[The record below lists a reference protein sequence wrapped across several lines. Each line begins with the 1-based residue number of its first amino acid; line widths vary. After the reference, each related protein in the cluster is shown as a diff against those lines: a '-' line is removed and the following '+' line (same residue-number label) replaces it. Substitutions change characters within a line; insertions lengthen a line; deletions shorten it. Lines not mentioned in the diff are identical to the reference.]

1 MDESSFKILKRVMKS
16 LVNPLN
22 IEGLE
27 IYMTNH
33 TKKIVIDDN
42 YYDVPLL
49 RISNPKNIPFS
60 YNSLVELVIIEF
72 KYISKL
78 SGLDLTTYELSKLI
92 IFDDFITGDYYI
104 PDEMDNKLLDCLNTN
119 DKQIKHRMGDVIYT
133 ITGRYVVDGDFD
145 MFWDSSESFAVN
157 ISFKIKSVF
166 EDNLGNNT
174 HRIITDRDEM
184 IELVYTVSSDDS
196 YVFESPIYECFSE
209 SVSEYITFLD
219 TEWQYCEVHII
230 AI

>member
-22 IEGLE
+22 IDGLE

-60 YNSLVELVIIEF
+60 YNSLVELVMIEF

-92 IFDDFITGDYYI
+92 IFDDFTTGDYYI

-133 ITGRYVVDGDFD
+133 ITGRYVVDGDFE

-157 ISFKIKSVF
+157 IAFKIKSVF

-174 HRIITDRDEM
+174 HRIIKDRDEM

-196 YVFESPIYECFSE
+196 YLFESPIYECFSE

-219 TEWQYCEVHII
+219 TEWQYCDIHII

>member
-1 MDESSFKILKRVMKS
+1 MDESSFKILKRVMKT

-92 IFDDFITGDYYI
+92 IFDDFTTGDYYI
-104 PDEMDNKLLDCLNTN
+104 PDEMDNELLDCLNTN

-174 HRIITDRDEM
+174 HRIIKDRDEM

-196 YVFESPIYECFSE
+196 YLFESPIYECFSE
-209 SVSEYITFLD
+209 SVTEYITFLD
-219 TEWQYCEVHII
+219 TEWQYCDIHII

>member
-22 IEGLE
+22 IDGLE

-92 IFDDFITGDYYI
+92 IFDDFTTGDYYI

-133 ITGRYVVDGDFD
+133 ITGRYVVDGDFE

-174 HRIITDRDEM
+174 HRIIKDRDEM

-196 YVFESPIYECFSE
+196 YLFESPIYECFSE
-209 SVSEYITFLD
+209 SVTEYITFLD
-219 TEWQYCEVHII
+219 TEWQYCDIHII

>member
-92 IFDDFITGDYYI
+92 IFDDFTTGDYYI

-133 ITGRYVVDGDFD
+133 ITGRYVVDGDFE

-174 HRIITDRDEM
+174 HRIIKDRDEM

-219 TEWQYCEVHII
+219 TEWQYCDIHII

>member
-22 IEGLE
+22 IDGLE

-92 IFDDFITGDYYI
+92 IFDDFTTGDYYI

-133 ITGRYVVDGDFD
+133 ITGRYVVDGDFE

-174 HRIITDRDEM
+174 HRIIKDRDEM

-196 YVFESPIYECFSE
+196 YLFESPIYECFSE

-219 TEWQYCEVHII
+219 TEWQYCDIHII

>member
-1 MDESSFKILKRVMKS
+1 MNESSFKILKRVMKT

-49 RISNPKNIPFS
+49 TIRNPKNIPFS
-60 YNSLVELVIIEF
+60 YNSLVELVINEF
-72 KYISKL
+72 GYISKL
-78 SGLDLTTYELSKLI
+78 SGLDLNNYTLYKLV
-92 IFDDFITGDYYI
+92 IFDDFTTGDYYL
-104 PDEMDNKLLDCLNTN
+104 PDEIYSKLNNCLNTN
-119 DKQIKHRMGDVIYT
+119 DKEIKHRMGNTIYT
-133 ITGRYVVDGDFD
+133 ITGRYIVDGDFE
-145 MFWDSSESFAVN
+145 MFWDSSESFVVN
-157 ISFKIKSVF
+157 ITFKIKSVF

-196 YVFESPIYECFSE
+196 YVFESPIYNCFSE

>member
-22 IEGLE
+22 VEGLE

-92 IFDDFITGDYYI
+92 IFDDFTTGDYYI

-174 HRIITDRDEM
+174 HRIIKDRDEM

-196 YVFESPIYECFSE
+196 YLFESPIYECFSE

-219 TEWQYCEVHII
+219 TGWQYCEVHII

>member
-78 SGLDLTTYELSKLI
+78 SGLDLTTYVLSKLI
-92 IFDDFITGDYYI
+92 IFDDFTTGDYYI

-133 ITGRYVVDGDFD
+133 ITGRYVVDGDFE

-174 HRIITDRDEM
+174 HRIIKDRDEM

-196 YVFESPIYECFSE
+196 YLFESPIYECFSE

-219 TEWQYCEVHII
+219 TEWQYCDIHII

>member
-22 IEGLE
+22 VEGLE

-60 YNSLVELVIIEF
+60 YNALIELVINEF

-92 IFDDFITGDYYI
+92 IFDDFTTGDYYI

-133 ITGRYVVDGDFD
+133 ITGRYVVDGDFE

-157 ISFKIKSVF
+157 IAFKIKSVF

-174 HRIITDRDEM
+174 HRIIKDRDEM

-196 YVFESPIYECFSE
+196 YLFESPIYECFSE

-219 TEWQYCEVHII
+219 TEWQYCDIHII

>member
-1 MDESSFKILKRVMKS
+1 
-16 LVNPLN
+16 
-22 IEGLE
+22 
-27 IYMTNH
+27 MTNH

-60 YNSLVELVIIEF
+60 YNALIELVINEF

-78 SGLDLTTYELSKLI
+78 SGLDLTMYELSKLI
-92 IFDDFITGDYYI
+92 IFDDFTTGDYYI
-104 PDEMDNKLLDCLNTN
+104 PDEIDNKILDCLNTN

-133 ITGRYVVDGDFD
+133 ITGRYVVDGDFE

-157 ISFKIKSVF
+157 IAFKIKSVF

-174 HRIITDRDEM
+174 HRIIKDRDEM

-196 YVFESPIYECFSE
+196 YLFESPIYDCFSDI
-209 SVSEYITFLD
+209 SEYVTFLD
-219 TEWQYCEVHII
+219 SEWQYCDIHII

>member
-22 IEGLE
+22 VEGLE

-60 YNSLVELVIIEF
+60 YNSLVELVMIEF

-92 IFDDFITGDYYI
+92 IFDDFTTGDYYI

-174 HRIITDRDEM
+174 HRIIKDRDEM

-196 YVFESPIYECFSE
+196 YLFESPIYECFSE

-219 TEWQYCEVHII
+219 TGWQYCEVHII

>member
-22 IEGLE
+22 IDGLE

-60 YNSLVELVIIEF
+60 YNALIELVINEF

-92 IFDDFITGDYYI
+92 IFDDFTTGDYYI

-133 ITGRYVVDGDFD
+133 ITGRYVVDGDFE

-157 ISFKIKSVF
+157 IAFKIKSVF

-174 HRIITDRDEM
+174 HRIIKDRDEM

-196 YVFESPIYECFSE
+196 YLFESPIYECFSE

-219 TEWQYCEVHII
+219 TEWQYCDIHII

>member
-22 IEGLE
+22 VEGLE

-60 YNSLVELVIIEF
+60 YNALIELVINEF

-78 SGLDLTTYELSKLI
+78 SGLDLTMYELSKLI
-92 IFDDFITGDYYI
+92 IFDDFTTGDYYI
-104 PDEMDNKLLDCLNTN
+104 PDEIDNKILDCLNTN
-119 DKQIKHRMGDVIYT
+119 DKQIKHRMGDVFYT
-133 ITGRYVVDGDFD
+133 ITGRYVVDGDFE

-157 ISFKIKSVF
+157 IAFKIKSVF

-174 HRIITDRDEM
+174 HRIIKDRDEM

-196 YVFESPIYECFSE
+196 YLFEAPIYDCFSDIT
-209 SVSEYITFLD
+209 EYVTFLD
-219 TEWQYCEVHII
+219 SEWQYCDIHII

>member
-60 YNSLVELVIIEF
+60 YKSLVELVIIEF

-78 SGLDLTTYELSKLI
+78 SGLDLTTYVLSKLI
-92 IFDDFITGDYYI
+92 IFDDFTTGDYYI

-174 HRIITDRDEM
+174 HRIIKDRDEM

-196 YVFESPIYECFSE
+196 YLFESPIYDCFSDI
-209 SVSEYITFLD
+209 SEYVTFLD
-219 TEWQYCEVHII
+219 TEWQYCDIHII

>member
-22 IEGLE
+22 VEGLE

-60 YNSLVELVIIEF
+60 YNSLVELVMIEF

-92 IFDDFITGDYYI
+92 IFDDFTTGDYYI

-133 ITGRYVVDGDFD
+133 ITGRYVVDGDFE

-174 HRIITDRDEM
+174 HRIIKDRDEM

-196 YVFESPIYECFSE
+196 YLFESPIYECFSE
-209 SVSEYITFLD
+209 SVTEYITFLD
-219 TEWQYCEVHII
+219 TEWQYCDIHII

>member
-22 IEGLE
+22 VEGLE

-60 YNSLVELVIIEF
+60 YNSLVELVMIEF

-78 SGLDLTTYELSKLI
+78 SGLDLTTYVLSKLI
-92 IFDDFITGDYYI
+92 IFDDFTTGDYYI

-133 ITGRYVVDGDFD
+133 ITGRYVVDGDFE

-174 HRIITDRDEM
+174 HRIIKDRDEM

-196 YVFESPIYECFSE
+196 YLFESPIYECFSE

>member
-1 MDESSFKILKRVMKS
+1 MNESSFKILKRVMKS
-16 LVNPLN
+16 LVNPLKV
-22 IEGLE
+22 EGLE

-33 TKKIVIDDN
+33 TKKILIDDN

-49 RISNPKNIPFS
+49 TISNPKNIPFS
-60 YNSLVELVIIEF
+60 YNSLVDLVINEF
-72 KYISKL
+72 GYISKL
-78 SGLDLTTYELSKLI
+78 SGLDLNNHTLYKLV
-92 IFDDFITGDYYI
+92 IFDDFTAGDYYI
-104 PDEMDNKLLDCLNTN
+104 PDEIDNKLLDCLNTD

-133 ITGRYVVDGDFD
+133 ITGRYVVDSDFD

-166 EDNLGNNT
+166 EDNLGDNT

-196 YVFESPIYECFSE
+196 YLFESPIYECFSE

>member
-1 MDESSFKILKRVMKS
+1 MKS

-22 IEGLE
+22 VEGLE

-60 YNSLVELVIIEF
+60 YNSLVELVMIEF

-78 SGLDLTTYELSKLI
+78 SGLDLTTYVLSKLI
-92 IFDDFITGDYYI
+92 IFDDFTTGDYYI

-133 ITGRYVVDGDFD
+133 ITGRYVVDGDFE

-174 HRIITDRDEM
+174 HRIIKDRDEM

-196 YVFESPIYECFSE
+196 YLFESPIYECFSE

>member
-22 IEGLE
+22 IDGLE

-92 IFDDFITGDYYI
+92 IFDDFTTGDYYI

-133 ITGRYVVDGDFD
+133 ITGRYVVDGDFE

-157 ISFKIKSVF
+157 IAFKIKSVF

-174 HRIITDRDEM
+174 HRIIKDRDEM

-196 YVFESPIYECFSE
+196 YLFESPIYECFSE

-219 TEWQYCEVHII
+219 TEWQYCDIHII

>member
-92 IFDDFITGDYYI
+92 IFDDFTTGDYYI

-133 ITGRYVVDGDFD
+133 ITGRYIVDGDFE
-145 MFWDSSESFAVN
+145 MLWDSSESFAVN

-174 HRIITDRDEM
+174 HRIIKDRDEM

-196 YVFESPIYECFSE
+196 YLFESPIYECFSE
-209 SVSEYITFLD
+209 SVTEYITFLD
-219 TEWQYCEVHII
+219 TEWQYCDIHII

>member
-22 IEGLE
+22 VEGLE

-60 YNSLVELVIIEF
+60 YNALIELVINEF

-78 SGLDLTTYELSKLI
+78 SGLDLTMYELSKLI
-92 IFDDFITGDYYI
+92 IFDDFTTGDYYI
-104 PDEMDNKLLDCLNTN
+104 PDEIDNKILDCLNTN

-133 ITGRYVVDGDFD
+133 ITGRYVVDGDFE

-157 ISFKIKSVF
+157 IAFKIKSVF

-174 HRIITDRDEM
+174 HRIIKDRDEM

-196 YVFESPIYECFSE
+196 YLFESPIYECFSE
-209 SVSEYITFLD
+209 SVTEYITFLD
-219 TEWQYCEVHII
+219 TEWQYCDIHII

>member
-22 IEGLE
+22 VEGLE

-92 IFDDFITGDYYI
+92 IFDDFTTGDYYI

-174 HRIITDRDEM
+174 HRIIKDRDEM

-196 YVFESPIYECFSE
+196 YLFESPIYECFSE

>member
-22 IEGLE
+22 VEGLE

-60 YNSLVELVIIEF
+60 YNALIELVINEF

-78 SGLDLTTYELSKLI
+78 SGLDLTMYELSKLI
-92 IFDDFITGDYYI
+92 IFDDFTTG
-104 PDEMDNKLLDCLNTN
+104 
-119 DKQIKHRMGDVIYT
+119 
-133 ITGRYVVDGDFD
+133 
-145 MFWDSSESFAVN
+145 
-157 ISFKIKSVF
+157 
-166 EDNLGNNT
+166 GNNT
-174 HRIITDRDEM
+174 HRIIKDRDEM

-196 YVFESPIYECFSE
+196 YLFEAPIYDCFSDIT
-209 SVSEYITFLD
+209 EYVTFLD
-219 TEWQYCEVHII
+219 SEWQYCDIHII

>member
-22 IEGLE
+22 IDGLE

-60 YNSLVELVIIEF
+60 YNALIELVINEF

-92 IFDDFITGDYYI
+92 IFDDFTTGDYYI
-104 PDEMDNKLLDCLNTN
+104 PDEIDNKILDCLNTN

-133 ITGRYVVDGDFD
+133 ITGRYVVDGDFE

-174 HRIITDRDEM
+174 HRIIKDRDEM

-196 YVFESPIYECFSE
+196 YLFESPIYECFSE

-219 TEWQYCEVHII
+219 TEWQYCDIHII